1 MGFRRRSA
9 PAVDRLRVQQGLPR
23 PRVSLR
29 HPVPG
34 ILPMRLSL
42 LSLFLLSL
50 PAALPVQAQDLAAIC
65 HASSSY
71 DLTLRPGSL
80 LFDRT
85 SPAPTQVEL
94 SRGTLRTDGVAVPLN
109 AEDQDRIS
117 LFERD
122 LRALA
127 PRVRTVAQHG
137 VDIAAQGLREEA
149 AGMGLGADTQVQL
162 DQRLAADAARLKQRI
177 ADSNSTHD
185 WQGGAMDRYVSQI
198 ESDLLPLIAAD
209 LGQQALDAAM
219 SGDLQTAAGLRDR
232 AANLATQLEPRMRQ
246 RMQALRPQIEAL
258 CPAIRQL
265 ATLQQGVR
273 DGRGR
278 PLDLLQI
285 GQ

>member
-1 MGFRRRSA
+1 
-9 PAVDRLRVQQGLPR
+9 
-23 PRVSLR
+23 
-29 HPVPG
+29 
-34 ILPMRLSL
+34 MRLCRL
-42 LSLFLLSL
+42 LPFLLSL
-50 PAALPVQAQDLAAIC
+50 LAVLPLQAQDLAATC
-65 HASSSY
+65 HATSSY

-94 SRGTLRTDGVAVPLN
+94 SRGTLRTDGVTVPLSPEN
-109 AEDQDRIS
+109 QDRVS

-127 PRVRTVAQHG
+127 PRVRTVAEHG
-137 VDIAAQGLREEA
+137 VDIAAQGLRQEA
-149 AGMGLGADTQVQL
+149 AGMGLGADAQVQL
-162 DQRLAADAARLKQRI
+162 DQRLAADAASLKQRI
-177 ADSNSTHD
+177 AASNSTHD

-209 LGQQALDAAM
+209 LGQQALSAAM

-273 DGRGR
+273 DGKGR

>member
-1 MGFRRRSA
+1 M
-9 PAVDRLRVQQGLPR
+9 RLR
-23 PRVSLR
+23 
-29 HPVPG
+29 H
-34 ILPMRLSL
+34 
-42 LSLFLLSL
+42 LSLFLLPL
-50 PAALPVQAQDLAAIC
+50 FAALPLRAQDLAATC

-71 DLTLRPGSL
+71 DVTLRPDSL
-80 LFDRT
+80 LFDRPA
-85 SPAPTQVEL
+85 PAPTRVEIGHGQL
-94 SRGTLRTDGVAVPLN
+94 HVDGAAVRLD
-109 AEDQDRIS
+109 AESQDRLT

-149 AGMGLGADTQVQL
+149 AGMGLAADTRSQV
-162 DQRLAADAARLKQRI
+162 DSHLANDAASLKRRI
-177 ADSNSTHD
+177 AASHSTHD
-185 WQGGAMDRYVSQI
+185 WQGNAMDQYVNQL

-219 SGDLQTAAGLRDR
+219 NGDLQAAADLRDR

-265 ATLQQGVR
+265 AMLQQGVR
-273 DGRGR
+273 DGKGR